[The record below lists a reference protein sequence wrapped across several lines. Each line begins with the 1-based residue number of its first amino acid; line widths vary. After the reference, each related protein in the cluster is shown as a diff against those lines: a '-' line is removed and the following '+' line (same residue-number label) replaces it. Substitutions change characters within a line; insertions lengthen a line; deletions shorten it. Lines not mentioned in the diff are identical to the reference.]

1 MKEKLLKAIS
11 CYFLSVGVLS
21 LIFVITTAMN
31 CGVALNFHSLF
42 YIVASSFCHAAVV
55 MLIPAI
61 ITFPLRFVFKKSSV
75 PDTVFAVLS
84 ALIQIVVIIDYFVF
98 AFYRYHINGFVW
110 GLLTGPAAGQ
120 IFVFDYWV
128 VFKCVVGAIII
139 IVANLFVI
147 NKLNDIISNK
157 TLKYSLFVVLFFVLT
172 ANCMHAYGAAT
183 LNHSVIKCT
192 EAIPYYYP
200 IRSNSLLNKIGLVDE
215 RKVQAEKAGS
225 GDLNYPKAE
234 LHWNDSITPP
244 NIIFI
249 MIDAWNRRTFN
260 DENTPN
266 LKEFSKK
273 CVYYSDHVS
282 ASNGTQGSVFTIFTS
297 LSSYY
302 WQDFELSNINPVF
315 VDRLK
320 TLGYDFKTF
329 PGATLR
335 SPAFNSVLLHEFPD
349 INTDTEGKTVY
360 DRDCNLTSN
369 FINYID
375 DKDSSKPFFA
385 CLFYD
390 LAHSYEMPKER
401 LWKFRPTWEFAD
413 YTLLSADM
421 NPEPYFN
428 LYRNAVYQAD
438 SLVGKVLNK
447 IEEKGLLENSVIVI
461 CGDHGQEFN
470 DNKKNF
476 WGHNGNF
483 SDVQIGTNLLWYSPD
498 SEPKTVKY
506 RTSHYDISPTIL
518 KKYLGLKNKIE
529 DFGSGKMLSDSTL
542 RDWLLVGS
550 RDNFAFLH
558 KNHIYEKRPS
568 GYFFATDAFLNELPQ
583 DSIDYNV
590 LNQQIHKIGN
600 FYK

>member
-1 MKEKLLKAIS
+1 
-11 CYFLSVGVLS
+11 
-21 LIFVITTAMN
+21 MN
-31 CGVALNFHSLF
+31 CGVKITFYSLL
-42 YIVASSFCHAAVV
+42 YIIASSVCHGAVV
-55 MLIPAI
+55 MLLPTI
-61 ITFPLRFVFKKSSV
+61 ITFPLRFLFRNSNIT
-75 PDTVFAVLS
+75 DTVFAVLT
-84 ALIQIVVIIDYFVF
+84 ALIEIVIIIDYFVF

-120 IFVFDYWV
+120 IFVFDGWV
-128 VFKCVVGAIII
+128 VFKCVVGALII
-139 IVANLFVI
+139 IVANIFII
-147 NKLNDIISNK
+147 NKLNGFISRVSLRIPLF
-157 TLKYSLFVVLFFVLT
+157 TLLFFVLT

-183 LNHSVIKCT
+183 LNSDVIKCT
-192 EAIPYYYP
+192 EAIPYYFP
-200 IRSNSLLNKIGLVDE
+200 IQSNSLLKRLGLVDSKKIE
-215 RKVQAEKAGS
+215 AARAGS

-234 LHWNDSITPP
+234 LQWNDSITPP

-260 DENTPN
+260 EDNTPN
-266 LKEFSKK
+266 LEKFSKK

-282 ASNGTQGSVFTIFTS
+282 ASNGTQGSLFSIFTS

-302 WQDFELSNINPVF
+302 WQDFEMNTINPVF

-320 TLGYDFKTF
+320 KLGYDVKTF

-335 SPAFNSVLLHEFPD
+335 SPAFDRVLLHEFPD

-360 DRDCNLTSN
+360 DRDCNLTAGFVN
-369 FINYID
+369 FLD
-375 DKDSSKPFFA
+375 GAASDKPFFA
-385 CLFYD
+385 WLFYD

-401 LWKFRPTWEFAD
+401 LWKYRPTWEFAD

-438 SLVGKVLNK
+438 SLVGIVLNK
-447 IEEKGLLENSVIVI
+447 IQEKDLLKNSIIVI

-470 DNKKNF
+470 DNGKNF

-506 RTSHYDISPTIL
+506 RTSHYDICPTIL
-518 KKYLGLKNKIE
+518 KSYLGLKNSIA
-529 DFGSGKMLSDSTL
+529 DFGIGKMLTDSTL

-568 GYFFATDAFLNELPQ
+568 GYFFATDVHLNELPQ

-590 LNQQIHKIGN
+590 LNEKIREIGS
-600 FYK
+600 FYKGN

>member
-1 MKEKLLKAIS
+1 MKEKLRSLFTDCLVSIFLLSIVLIIS
-11 CYFLSVGVLS
+11 
-21 LIFVITTAMN
+21 TAAN
-31 CGVALNFHSLF
+31 CGVKLCFSTVLYIIASAICHGAVLTVLPLALTLP
-42 YIVASSFCHAAVV
+42 VALL
-55 MLIPAI
+55 MQ
-61 ITFPLRFVFKKSSV
+61 KSRV
-75 PDTVFAVLS
+75 PDIIFAVLS
-84 ALIQIVVIIDYFVF
+84 AFVQIVVIIDYFVF

-120 IFVFDYWV
+120 IFVFDFWV

-139 IVANLFVI
+139 IVANFFI
-147 NKLNDIISNK
+147 IIKLNNIISNK
-157 TLKYSLFVVLFFVLT
+157 TLKYSAFVVLFFVLF

-183 LNHSVIKCT
+183 LNSSVIKCT
-192 EAIPYYYP
+192 EAVPYYYP
-200 IRSNSLLNKIGLVDE
+200 IRANSLLSKLGLVDSG
-215 RKVQAEKAGS
+215 KIQAARAGS
-225 GDLNYPKAE
+225 GILNYPKAE
-234 LHWNDSITPP
+234 LNWNDSITPP

-260 DENTPN
+260 DETTPC
-266 LKEFSKK
+266 LRKFSEK

-282 ASNGTQGSVFTIFTS
+282 ASNGTQGSIFTIFTS

-302 WQDFELSNINPVF
+302 WQDFEISSVNPVF

-335 SPAFNSVLLHEFPD
+335 SPAFNSVLLHQFPD

-360 DRDCNLTSN
+360 DRDCNLSAD
-369 FINYID
+369 FINYLD
-375 DKDSSKPFFA
+375 GRDSSKPFFA
-385 CLFYD
+385 WLFYD

-421 NPEPYFN
+421 DPAPYFN

-438 SLVGKVLNK
+438 SLVGIVLQN
-447 IEEKGLLENSVIVI
+447 IEKHGLLENSVIVI

-506 RTSHYDISPTIL
+506 RTSHYDISPTVL
-518 KKYLGLKNKIE
+518 KKYLGLQNSVE
-529 DFGSGKMLSDSTL
+529 DFGSGKMLTDSTL

-590 LNQQIHKIGN
+590 LNEKIREIGS